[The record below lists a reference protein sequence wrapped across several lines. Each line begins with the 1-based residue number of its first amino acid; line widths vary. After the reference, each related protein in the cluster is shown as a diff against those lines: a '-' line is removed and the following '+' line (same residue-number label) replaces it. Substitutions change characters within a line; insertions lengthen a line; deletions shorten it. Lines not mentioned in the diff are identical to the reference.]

1 MSPRALSTLLDDVD
15 RDAAGDGVGRR
26 TARIVLWLPLV
37 GAVVVGAAALDRS
50 VFLALVREDGPLEWL
65 QFAFFLATSVL
76 LAIASIR
83 LGRRGEV
90 LAAVLI
96 GIGALGMFGI
106 AGEEISWGQR
116 LLGLETPESLSD
128 INHQNEINVHNITA
142 FPMQRLGNYLQLV
155 LGGAGLLL
163 PWLTRTRRPR
173 VRARLWRLLSPP
185 LFVTTGFGLLF
196 AYRAVRFLWDNEAMR
211 VVKYGEWPELTFA
224 LGLAVYAFLLVR
236 SLGRERAGT
245 QSAGAPRS
253 DALGV

>member
-1 MSPRALSTLLDDVD
+1 MSARVASSFLDEVD
-15 RDAAGDGVGRR
+15 RDAAQEGVGRR
-26 TARIVLWLPLV
+26 TARTLLWLPLV
-37 GAVVVGAAALDRS
+37 GVVAVGLAALDRS
-50 VFLALVREDGPLEWL
+50 VFLAVVREDGPIEWL
-65 QFAFFLATSVL
+65 QFAFFFATSVL
-76 LAIASIR
+76 LAVAAVR
-83 LGRRGEV
+83 LARRGEV

-96 GIGALGMFGI
+96 GIGALGMLGI

-116 LLGLETPESLSD
+116 LLGLETPEALSAV
-128 INHQNEINVHNITA
+128 NHQDEINIHNITA
-142 FPMQRLGNYLQLV
+142 FPVQRLGNYLQLV

-211 VVKYGEWPELTFA
+211 VVKFGEWPELTFA

-236 SLGRERAGT
+236 SLGREQAAAEP
-245 QSAGAPRS
+245 AGAPR
-253 DALGV
+253 